1 MDNTNPVLYKSSSS
15 LSTTQSDKRLLD
27 DKRGATLFHIHKA
40 IGFNSTVES
49 SEGTSPT
56 KGLFHPTTEFQPFE
70 ASVSYKFYKDQS
82 SIQEIFDIIRNIK
95 DPEYSYTLEALKI
108 VEEENIHIDNDNSI
122 VTVHF
127 TPTVPHC
134 SQVRITVESE
144 VTELQATIIGLM
156 IYVKLYQSL
165 PPHYKIDVQI
175 TEGRYIFTWKQSYV
189 SAGSHNNEYTINKQL
204 LDKERVTAALENPVL
219 LEMINDGRCE
229 RVNMPYLVARNIP
242 RRRNGR
248 CADYHLS
255 CA

>member
-40 IGFNSTVES
+40 IGFNATVES

-70 ASVSYKFYKDQS
+70 AS
-82 SIQEIFDIIRNIK
+82 EIFDIIRNIK

-189 SAGSHNNEYTINKQL
+189 SAGSHNNEHTINKQL

-219 LEMINDGRCE
+219 LEMINDG
-229 RVNMPYLVARNIP
+229 I
-242 RRRNGR
+242 
-248 CADYHLS
+248 YHVDGMEDALITI
-255 CA
+255 